1 MRRASSC
8 VLRCV
13 ALIVL
18 AILILP
24 AAAAWRLDE
33 LSTRDDVLKWID
45 GYRNRP
51 DPASVH
57 IAMKVLSQRG
67 VLRDSDS
74 AGVYVGFMAGILGAH
89 PAEAAG
95 IVDKVL
101 PGLAEEDQWIMVRAI
116 AYSGLPDWKALLT
129 KFAARMPSRRVMI
142 DKYLDGTLP
151 ALDAVPLEA
160 KKPALLDKVK
170 SYFGSSPPKHSELT
184 FDSSPELLDT
194 LWGSYFATGN
204 YRPVS
209 RIIAMLPWSK
219 ERDSVEKL
227 TVGGMAKYTL
237 ASNATRSRDLLAMIK
252 RASRHQPAAVAPILG
267 EVIEAAETMEG
278 ARVRKEALAAIEEL
292 KTKGPGYR
300 REVSTWGKVGEGA
313 LAIGCIAAAAAGQV
327 EFGLPCVIGGATSSA
342 ALQAWD
348 GQK

>member
-101 PGLAEEDQWIMVRAI
+101 PGLALAVKRIFERVPRPE
-116 AYSGLPDWKALLT
+116 
-129 KFAARMPSRRVMI
+129 PS
-142 DKYLDGTLP
+142 P
-151 ALDAVPLEA
+151 
-160 KKPALLDKVK
+160 
-170 SYFGSSPPKHSELT
+170 
-184 FDSSPELLDT
+184 
-194 LWGSYFATGN
+194 
-204 YRPVS
+204 
-209 RIIAMLPWSK
+209 
-219 ERDSVEKL
+219 
-227 TVGGMAKYTL
+227 
-237 ASNATRSRDLLAMIK
+237 TRKK
-252 RASRHQPAAVAPILG
+252 RAPS
-267 EVIEAAETMEG
+267 
-278 ARVRKEALAAIEEL
+278 ARKRKQED
-292 KTKGPGYR
+292 KP
-300 REVSTWGKVGEGA
+300 
-313 LAIGCIAAAAAGQV
+313 
-327 EFGLPCVIGGATSSA
+327 
-342 ALQAWD
+342 
-348 GQK
+348 